1 MTAVCRYSQLED
13 QSQIGFVRVPYLQ
26 NHLFINRTCN
36 YVIHICHILIVY
48 YITPSSVNMNAS
60 EHEASSNLKLLSS
73 TNGPLSN
80 TMVSEATTNPEQD
93 DQSLVGVRHT
103 NGPRATDAA
112 ASAGTLQ
119 INQYNK

>member
-1 MTAVCRYSQLED
+1 MYELACMYGVQ
-13 QSQIGFVRVPYLQ
+13 RVNKLAS
-26 NHLFINRTCN
+26 
-36 YVIHICHILIVY
+36 YVNKENIMIFNSTEPALDRQAI
-48 YITPSSVNMNAS
+48 AS
-60 EHEASSNLKLLSS
+60 GHEANKNQESLKLLSS
-73 TNGPLSN
+73 TNGPLSGVFC